1 MGNLFNGWLLIK
13 RSLQLELVFIFGA
26 FIDILIYI
34 LSLKC
39 KTQLYQ
45 SRATVKQL
53 VEQKNT
59 KTFWQL
65 VHTGLLFTNIYSSKI

>member
-34 LSLKC
+34 LSLKY

-53 VEQKNT
+53 VD
-59 KTFWQL
+59 
-65 VHTGLLFTNIYSSKI
+65 